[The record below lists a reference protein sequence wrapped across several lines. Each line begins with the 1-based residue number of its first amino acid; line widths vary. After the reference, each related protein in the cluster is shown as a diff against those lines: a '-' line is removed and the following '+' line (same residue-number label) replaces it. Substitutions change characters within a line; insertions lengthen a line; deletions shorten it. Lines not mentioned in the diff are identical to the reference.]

1 MSVEFEPA
9 AGPAAFDLAQIPPFR
24 LGGLSVDPARCSV
37 EREGRR
43 ARLQVSR
50 ARPRRSPRRPGMI
63 LLEIDTFEAAPHVER
78 AVELDPNDAE
88 TLIWLGQV
96 QFARGLFEKAR
107 LPAGRG

>member
-9 AGPAAFDLAQIPPFR
+9 AGPAAFDLAQI
-24 LGGLSVDPARCSV
+24 
-37 EREGRR
+37 
-43 ARLQVSR
+43 SR